1 MLGAAPTAIPGV
13 VFAGATN
20 GTLYAVSAT
29 DGKELW
35 SFDTTQTFETVNGI
49 PAHGGSIAS
58 TGAVVAGGMVFIG
71 TGYGISSAAAGGNVL
86 LAFGVE

>member
-1 MLGAAPTAIPGV
+1 
-13 VFAGATN
+13 
-20 GTLYAVSAT
+20 
-29 DGKELW
+29 
-35 SFDTTQTFETVNGI
+35 VNGI